1 MSETKFF
8 FHSNI
13 RFLRE
18 RKRFS
23 QEDFASLLGITRAK
37 LYALEVGQT
46 KNPTMEDLLKF
57 SDHFKISIDALM
69 RVDLRAL
76 KESQI
81 RELQGNSSAYL
92 SGSNL
97 RVLAIT
103 VNNDNKE
110 NAEYVP
116 IKAKAGYRSGY
127 SSPEFI
133 ASLPKVN
140 LPNLPKPG
148 TYRMFPTEGDSM
160 LPIPEGSDIIA
171 KYVQDWTTLKPD
183 TPCIVILKAEQD
195 FVFKLVTIQKNGAL
209 LLKSLNKAYDP
220 YSVESSEVLEVW
232 QYVKHQ
238 TSTLPEPQTDMQE
251 LKAMILELQKKIR

>member
-1 MSETKFF
+1 MSGTKNF

-23 QEDFASLLGITRAK
+23 QEDFASLLDMKRAK
-37 LYALEVGQT
+37 LHALEVGQT
-46 KNPTMEDLLKF
+46 KNPASDDLLKF

-69 RVDLRAL
+69 RIDLKL
-76 KESQI
+76 LSETEI
-81 RELQGNSSAYL
+81 RKLQEEDKHYAT
-92 SGSNL
+92 GSKM

-103 VNNDNKE
+103 VDKDNKE

-127 SSPEFI
+127 NNPEFI
-133 ASLPKVN
+133 ASLPKVS

-160 LPIPEGSDIIA
+160 LPVPEGSDVIA
-171 KYVQDWTTLKPD
+171 KYVQDWTTLKPG
-183 TPCIVILKAEQD
+183 TPGIVILKGEQD
-195 FVFKLVTIQKNGAL
+195 FVFKLITVQKNGSL
-209 LLKSLNKAYDP
+209 LLQSLNKAYEP
-220 YSVESSEVLEVW
+220 YNVDSSEVLEVW

-238 TSTLPEPQTDMQE
+238 TGTLPEPQTDMQE
-251 LKAMILELQKKIR
+251 LKAMILELQKNMR